1 MSNVD
6 RVYVFQ
12 ESTLLDALDEWTNL
26 QVDAYP
32 QQSEKI
38 KWVSAAMLDF
48 LHSPQV
54 ERRKM
59 LLGRRDG
66 TAQ

>member
-1 MSNVD
+1 MTSVD

-26 QVDAYP
+26 QVAAYP

-38 KWVSAAMLDF
+38 QWVSAAMLDF
-48 LHSPQV
+48 LHSPLV

-59 LLGRRDG
+59 LLGRRYG
-66 TAQ
+66 SA